1 MSNTPN
7 TPNDA
12 DKQEPANT
20 PEKRSMWLRVLF
32 MILMALA
39 FNLAA
44 TIVGV
49 LAVVQ
54 ILLTLINSESNER
67 LRRFGQGLGMY
78 LRQIADFLSF
88 ATEEVPFPFNDW
100 PSVTSEPAQKN

>member
-1 MSNTPN
+1 MSNTPD
-7 TPNDA
+7 TPNDT
-12 DKQEPANT
+12 DKQAPAET
-20 PEKRSMWLRVLF
+20 TAKRSMWLRVLF

-54 ILLTLINSESNER
+54 ILMTLISNEPNER
-67 LRRFGQGLGMY
+67 LCRFGSALGMY

-100 PSVTSEPAQKN
+100 PTVESKPSEHH